1 MRISIPARSANR
13 FAFALATIGTVFGGF
28 GCGKGKV
35 VDDWSTHALTAKP
48 QTLRGIAFTVDLP
61 EGLETDA
68 LLGGIDMTL
77 AFAQKGALANGIRV
91 SFHREALIA
100 PTTLDEA
107 EKSANALGDRTITK
121 KGPLGKE
128 GFLVVA
134 SDGKNSGLFVD
145 SWTAAPDGAT
155 IHCVAS
161 DTEAAPIA
169 NVSGMSAWLEKICSS
184 VNVTGTAPIPP
195 PAAASAAAKP

>member
-1 MRISIPARSANR
+1 MRISIPARAANR
-13 FAFALATIGTVFGGF
+13 LACALAILAIGFGGL
-28 GCGKGKV
+28 GCGKAKV
-35 VDDWSTHALTAKP
+35 VDDWSTHTLSAKP

-77 AFAQKGALANGIRV
+77 AYAQKGALANGVRV

-134 SDGKNSGLFVD
+134 SDGKNTGLFVD

-161 DTEAAPIA
+161 ATEAAPIA
-169 NVSGMSAWLEKICSS
+169 NVPGMSAWLEKICTS
-184 VNVTGTAPIPP
+184 VKITGTAPIP
-195 PAAASAAAKP
+195 AATSAAAKP